1 MQIGKIMSEVFVE
14 RLLKVSEVMDRTSL
28 SRSSLYKLVS
38 ENKISHVRIGRSVRF
53 RESEVRRFI
62 EELAVSA

>member
-1 MQIGKIMSEVFVE
+1 MSEVFVE